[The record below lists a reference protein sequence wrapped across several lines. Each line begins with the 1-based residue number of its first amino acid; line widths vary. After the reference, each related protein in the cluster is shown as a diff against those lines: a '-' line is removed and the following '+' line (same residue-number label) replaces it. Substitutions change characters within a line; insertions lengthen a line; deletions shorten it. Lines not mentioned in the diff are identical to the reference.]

1 MCKNGKLLLVDANP
15 ISRDSL
21 KKILLDVGHM
31 VYDTS
36 SVDEALNLS
45 NSEKPD
51 LVILDIH
58 LPDLAGIDL
67 ASELLDSGIPFI
79 FLCQS
84 SEIVKTKLAHLADS
98 QDNLEKT
105 YNYTNQLPAIDAA
118 LTWAKEFQRLKDTET
133 RYTRAI
139 ETGRV
144 VDVVVGILMERH
156 HLERER
162 AFDMLRNKAR
172 SERKKLRD
180 LAQEILDAISK
191 VNKLS
196 P

>member
-21 KKILLDVGHM
+21 KQLLMNAGHK
-31 VYDTS
+31 VNVS
-36 SVDEALNLS
+36 NSVDEALNLS

-67 ASELLDSGIPFI
+67 ASELLDAGIPFI
-79 FLCQS
+79 FLCHPG
-84 SEIVKTKLAHLADS
+84 EIIKTGLVHLPGS
-98 QDNLEKT
+98 QDNLEKSH
-105 YNYTNQLPAIDAA
+105 NYTNQLSAINAA
-118 LTWAKEFQRLKDTET
+118 LAWAREFQRLKDTEA

-162 AFDMLRNKAR
+162 AFEMLRNKAR

-191 VNKLS
+191 VNQLS